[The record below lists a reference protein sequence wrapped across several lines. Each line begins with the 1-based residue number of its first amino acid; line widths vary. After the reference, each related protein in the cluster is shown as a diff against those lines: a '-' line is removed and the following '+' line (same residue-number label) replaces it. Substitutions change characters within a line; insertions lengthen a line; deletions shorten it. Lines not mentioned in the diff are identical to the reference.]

1 MSDARRPVV
10 PSIGS
15 AIAVLATLA
24 LGVAAG
30 AMLAEGAVLVPWWRS
45 MPPEAFLRWYAENAR
60 RLFAF
65 YGPLEIVSATLTLL
79 AAVVHRSSRRWFVGA
94 SLLALAV
101 LAAFPIYFRDVNAS
115 FESGAIGVDRVHAEL
130 GRWAAWH
137 WGRTMLGLLA
147 FALALLG
154 VRGEERQIR

>member
-1 MSDARRPVV
+1 MSRPAVA
-10 PSIGS
+10 SFGS
-15 AIAVLATLA
+15 AVAVLATLA

-30 AMLAEGAVLVPWWRS
+30 AMLAEGAVLVPWWRA

-60 RLFAF
+60 RLFDF

-79 AAVVHRSSRRWFVGA
+79 AAVVHRPSRRWFVGA
-94 SLLALAV
+94 ALLALAV

-115 FESGAIGVDRVHAEL
+115 FETGAIGVDRVPGEL

-137 WGRTMLGLLA
+137 WGRT
-147 FALALLG
+147 LLG
-154 VRGEERQIR
+154 VVAFGLALMGTRERGR

>member
-1 MSDARRPVV
+1 MSRPATT
-10 PSIGS
+10 SLGS
-15 AIAVLATLA
+15 AAGVLATLA
-24 LGVAAG
+24 LGMAGG

-45 MPPEAFLRWYAENAR
+45 MPPEAFLRWYADNAR
-60 RLFAF
+60 RLLEF
-65 YGPLEIVSATLTLL
+65 YGPLEIVGATLTLL
-79 AAVVHRSSRRWFVGA
+79 AAVLHAPGRRWFVGA
-94 SLLALAV
+94 ALLALAI

-115 FESGAIGVDRVHAEL
+115 FETGAIGVDRVPGEL

-154 VRGEERQIR
+154 VRTEERR

>member
-1 MSDARRPVV
+1 MGDRTSRPAVA
-10 PSIGS
+10 SFGS
-15 AIAVLATLA
+15 AVVLLATLA

-45 MPPEAFLRWYAENAR
+45 MPPEGFLRWYADNAR
-60 RLFAF
+60 RLLEF

-79 AAVVHRSSRRWFVGA
+79 AAVVHRPARRWFVGA
-94 SLLALAV
+94 ALLALAV
-101 LAAFPIYFRDVNAS
+101 LASFPIYFRDVNAS
-115 FESGAIGVDRVHAEL
+115 FETGAIGVDRLPAEL

-154 VRGEERQIR
+154 VRADERR

>member
-1 MSDARRPVV
+1 MSRPAVT
-10 PSIGS
+10 SLGS
-15 AIAVLATLA
+15 AAGVLATLA

-45 MPPEAFLRWYAENAR
+45 MPPEAFLRWYADNAR
-60 RLFAF
+60 RLLEF

-79 AAVVHRSSRRWFVGA
+79 AAVLHGPGRRWFVGA
-94 SLLALAV
+94 ALLALAV

-115 FESGAIGVDRVHAEL
+115 FETGAIGVDRVRGEL

-137 WGRTMLGLLA
+137 WGRTMLGVVA
-147 FALALLG
+147 FALALMG
-154 VRGEERQIR
+154 ARERGR